1 MELIEGVATVE
12 DLDAFVARLGEIGGE
27 HGVTV
32 QAFDAR
38 YVVDRAHLVRAVELA
53 DRALARGENVA
64 RDRAVEILLYAA
76 GTRQIDRAL
85 ELGVSDGECPA
96 VVLVDARDGTEG
108 DGEDEVDSGA
118 EAADGSAAE
127 AERRAAAAVRGMD
140 GPGRI
145 ESAETLGAFDADRV
159 REYFEVSDAELDA
172 VEGSLADVVRER
184 VALLDV
190 AK

>member
-1 MELIEGVATVE
+1 MEPVEGVATVE
-12 DLDAFVARLGEIGGE
+12 DLDAFVARLGAIGDE

-38 YVVDRAHLVRAVELA
+38 CVVDRAHLRRAVELA
-53 DRALARGENVA
+53 DRSLARGENVA

-85 ELGVSDGECPA
+85 ELGVSEGECPA
-96 VVLVDARDGTEG
+96 VVLVDAGDAGERGPDAEPETESAPSDGAT
-108 DGEDEVDSGA
+108 A
-118 EAADGSAAE
+118 
-127 AERRAAAAVRGMD
+127 AERRAVEAVRGMD
-140 GPGRI
+140 GPGRL
-145 ESAETLGAFDADRV
+145 EPAETLGEYDPDRV

-172 VEGSLADVVRER
+172 VEGTLADAVRER

-190 AK
+190 EK

>member
-1 MELIEGVATVE
+1 MELIEGVATVD
-12 DLDAFVARLGEIGGE
+12 DLDAFVARLGEIGDE
-27 HGVTV
+27 HGATV

-38 YVVDRAHLVRAVELA
+38 CVVDRAHLVRAVELA

-64 RDRAVEILLYAA
+64 RDRAVEILLYVA

-85 ELGVSDGECPA
+85 ELGVGEGECLA
-96 VVLVDARDGTEG
+96 VVLVDARDGGGEATDG
-108 DGEDEVDSGA
+108 D
-118 EAADGSAAE
+118 AAG
-127 AERRAAAAVRGMD
+127 AERRAAAAVREMG

-145 ESAETLGAFDADRV
+145 EPAETLGAFDADRV
-159 REYFEVSDAELDA
+159 RERFAVSDAELTA

-190 AK
+190 EK

>member
-1 MELIEGVATVE
+1 MELVEGVATVE
-12 DLDAFVARLGEIGGE
+12 DLDAFVARLGAIGDE
-27 HGVTV
+27 HDVTV

-38 YVVDRAHLVRAVELA
+38 YVVDRAHLRRAVALA

-85 ELGVSDGECPA
+85 ALGVDEGERPA
-96 VVLVDARDGTEG
+96 VVLVDAGEPEG
-108 DGEDEVDSGA
+108 AASASEEGEGGDAVA
-118 EAADGSAAE
+118 AAE
-127 AERRAAAAVRGMD
+127 RAAAAAVRRMD

-145 ESAETLGAFDADRV
+145 EPAETLGAYDADRV

-172 VEGSLADVVRER
+172 VEGTLADAVSER

-190 AK
+190 EK

>member
-1 MELIEGVATVE
+1 MELIEGVAAVD
-12 DLDAFVARLGEIGGE
+12 DLDAFAARLGEIGDE

-38 YVVDRAHLVRAVELA
+38 YVVDRAHLARAVELA

-85 ELGVSDGECPA
+85 ELGVDEGECPA
-96 VVLVDARDGTEG
+96 VVLVET
-108 DGEDEVDSGA
+108 DGESEDPV
-118 EAADGSAAE
+118 AAE
-127 AERRAAAAVRGMD
+127 GRAAAAVRDLD

-145 ESAETLGAFDADRV
+145 EPGATLGEYDPDRV
-159 REYFEVSDAELDA
+159 REYFEVSDAELAA
-172 VEGSLADVVRER
+172 VEGTLADAVRER

-190 AK
+190 EK

>member
-1 MELIEGVATVE
+1 MELIEGVATVD
-12 DLDAFVARLGEIGGE
+12 DLDAVVARLGEIGDE

-38 YVVDRAHLVRAVELA
+38 YVVDRAHLARAVELA

-64 RDRAVEILLYAA
+64 RDRGVEILLYAA

-85 ELGVSDGECPA
+85 ELGVDEGECPA
-96 VVLVDARDGTEG
+96 VVLVEAG
-108 DGEDEVDSGA
+108 GESEDPVA
-118 EAADGSAAE
+118 
-127 AERRAAAAVRGMD
+127 AERRAAAAVRDMD

-145 ESAETLGAFDADRV
+145 ERGATLGEYDADRV
-159 REYFEVSDAELDA
+159 REYFEVSDAELAA
-172 VEGSLADVVRER
+172 VEGTLADIVRER

-190 AK
+190 GK

>member
-1 MELIEGVATVE
+1 MELVEGVATVD
-12 DLDAFVARLGEIGGE
+12 DLDAFVARLGEIGDE
-27 HGVTV
+27 HGASV

-38 YVVDRAHLVRAVELA
+38 TVVDRAHLDRAVELA

-64 RDRAVEILLYAA
+64 RDRAVEVLLYAA

-85 ELGVSDGECPA
+85 ELGVNDGECPA
-96 VVLVDARDGTEG
+96 VVLVDAREHSD
-108 DGEDEVDSGA
+108 DP
-118 EAADGSAAE
+118 SAAE
-127 AERRAAAAVRGMD
+127 QRAAAAVRD
-140 GPGRI
+140 LTGPGRI
-145 ESAETLGAFDADRV
+145 EPAETLGEYDGERV
-159 REYFEVSDAELDA
+159 REYFAVSDAELDA